1 VTLIFTM
8 FIRSRFV
15 LLSIMKTN
23 LSEHMVAKKT
33 ELLALPGK
41 ARCIKQSST
50 SLSLVHLSV
59 LSFDQQWCIAG
70 LLLSAVW
77 LQSYLTKW
85 IPV

>member
-1 VTLIFTM
+1 MTLIFTM
-8 FIRSRFV
+8 FVRSRFV

-50 SLSLVHLSV
+50 CLSLCPSV
-59 LSFDQQWCIAG
+59 CPVIRP
-70 LLLSAVW
+70 AVVYSRFAA
-77 LQSYLTKW
+77 QCCVATV
-85 IPV
+85 IPY